1 MKQNFLFLPEHL
13 WSPMIFW
20 RGSCCSVLSFVCSVH
35 ASFFVCLVGIS
46 CFFQVSRFECFI
58 FIICLFLNNKTYS
71 TSTNIFHFRYWKCD
85 IKGAAKGKLA
95 GKTIGIKDN
104 VAVAGVP
111 MMNGSKILEGYT
123 PEFDATIITRILD
136 EGTLSIFLVIT
147 DFAYQKYIH

>member
-1 MKQNFLFLPEHL
+1 
-13 WSPMIFW
+13 MIFW
-20 RGSCCSVLSFVCSVH
+20 RGSCCSVFSFVCSVH
-35 ASFFVCLVGIS
+35 ASFYFALLEQV
-46 CFFQVSRFECFI
+46 FFQVSRFECVI
-58 FIICLFLNNKTYS
+58 FIICLILNNKTYS
-71 TSTNIFHFRYWKCD
+71 TSTNIFNFRYWKCD

-136 EGTLSIFLVIT
+136 EGTLSNFLVIT